1 MVNLVIQTLRPFRH
15 TGIVRVAEQI
25 NRLFK
30 HCYRVVYHRWLL
42 LKGIHPISTTQQGV
56 EIGVLPGRK
65 PQSALD
71 FIVRFKEPNKKQWRT
86 PRHIHLVVELYVK
99 EAYNPQLTYAL
110 RDHLISVFNRVQ
122 PITSFPPKLQVYQ
135 RGDEQKFAALD
146 AVGEFSVEFLLVVSE
161 LIFIQE
167 KTNYP
172 SGSLTKEL
180 YEDFGRKDRFS
191 VIHKAVFR
199 GRGA

>member
-1 MVNLVIQTLRPFRH
+1 MVKLVIQTLCPFRH

-30 HCYRVVYHRWLL
+30 HCYRVVYHHWLL
-42 LKGIHPISTTQQGV
+42 LKGIHPIWTTQQGV

-71 FIVRFKEPNKKQWRT
+71 FIVRFKEPKKRWRT
-86 PRHIHLVVELYVK
+86 PRHVHLVVELYVK
-99 EAYNPQLTYAL
+99 ETRDPQLTYAL
-110 RDHLISVFNRVQ
+110 RDHLISVFNRIQ
-122 PITSFPPKLQVYQ
+122 PITSFPPNLQVYQ
-135 RGDEQKFAALD
+135 PGDEQKFAALD

-167 KTNYP
+167 KTNYLG
-172 SGSLTKEL
+172 GSLTKEL